1 MVLETHFYTLL
12 GVSPTA
18 DDDEIKRN
26 YRKLAKQYHPDKNPD
41 EPEKF
46 KEISMVYDVLTDPR
60 KRKIYDDQGE
70 KGIKGARSDSDDE
83 EGGTCTCCCAA
94 AAAANAAAAGVDP
107 NFDMPFGFRFNPG
120 AAFYESFIF
129 SRMGFYVRPGGTFE
143 EDEEV
148 DLTISESEDED
159 DEIDDDEE
167 EEDEEDSDEGVHVS
181 EAPVQDSEE
190 KDEFS
195 GDSGDSVLHELHSDE
210 KDSEDISKPPKP
222 DQTSMSSDSN
232 SNEPRDEPPR
242 IQAGKRKPIYVNV
255 PLSQKKFREM
265 KDYE

>member
-1 MVLETHFYTLL
+1 
-12 GVSPTA
+12 
-18 DDDEIKRN
+18 
-26 YRKLAKQYHPDKNPD
+26 
-41 EPEKF
+41 
-46 KEISMVYDVLTDPR
+46 MVYDVLTDPR

-120 AAFYESFIF
+120 AAFYESYIF
-129 SRMGFYVRPGGTFE
+129 SRMGFYGRPGGTFE

-167 EEDEEDSDEGVHVS
+167 EEEEEDSDEGVHVS

-195 GDSGDSVLHELHSDE
+195 RDSVLHELHSDE

>member
-1 MVLETHFYTLL
+1 
-12 GVSPTA
+12 
-18 DDDEIKRN
+18 
-26 YRKLAKQYHPDKNPD
+26 
-41 EPEKF
+41 
-46 KEISMVYDVLTDPR
+46 MVYDVLTDPR

-120 AAFYESFIF
+120 AAFYESYIF
-129 SRMGFYVRPGGTFE
+129 SRMGFYGRPGGTFE

-167 EEDEEDSDEGVHVS
+167 EEDEEDSDE
-181 EAPVQDSEE
+181 
-190 KDEFS
+190 
-195 GDSGDSVLHELHSDE
+195 
-210 KDSEDISKPPKP
+210 KDSEDILKPPKP

>member
-1 MVLETHFYTLL
+1 
-12 GVSPTA
+12 
-18 DDDEIKRN
+18 
-26 YRKLAKQYHPDKNPD
+26 
-41 EPEKF
+41 
-46 KEISMVYDVLTDPR
+46 MVYDVLTDPR

-120 AAFYESFIF
+120 AAFYESYIF
-129 SRMGFYVRPGGTFE
+129 SRMGFYGRPGGTFE

-195 GDSGDSVLHELHSDE
+195 RDSVLHELHSDE

>member
-1 MVLETHFYTLL
+1 MR
-12 GVSPTA
+12 
-18 DDDEIKRN
+18 RN
-26 YRKLAKQYHPDKNPD
+26 D
-41 EPEKF
+41 
-46 KEISMVYDVLTDPR
+46 
-60 KRKIYDDQGE
+60 GE
-70 KGIKGARSDSDDE
+70 D
-83 EGGTCTCCCAA
+83 
-94 AAAANAAAAGVDP
+94 
-107 NFDMPFGFRFNPG
+107 
-120 AAFYESFIF
+120 
-129 SRMGFYVRPGGTFE
+129 
-143 EDEEV
+143 
-148 DLTISESEDED
+148 
-159 DEIDDDEE
+159 
-167 EEDEEDSDEGVHVS
+167 DSDEGVHVS

>member
-1 MVLETHFYTLL
+1 
-12 GVSPTA
+12 
-18 DDDEIKRN
+18 
-26 YRKLAKQYHPDKNPD
+26 
-41 EPEKF
+41 
-46 KEISMVYDVLTDPR
+46 MVYDVLTDPR

-120 AAFYESFIF
+120 AAFYESYIY
-129 SRMGFYVRPGGTFE
+129 SRMGFYGRPGGTFE

-167 EEDEEDSDEGVHVS
+167 DEDEEDSDEGVHVS

-190 KDEFS
+190 KDEF
-195 GDSGDSVLHELHSDE
+195 SGDSVLHELHSDE

-232 SNEPRDEPPR
+232 SNKPRDEPPR

>member
-1 MVLETHFYTLL
+1 
-12 GVSPTA
+12 
-18 DDDEIKRN
+18 
-26 YRKLAKQYHPDKNPD
+26 
-41 EPEKF
+41 
-46 KEISMVYDVLTDPR
+46 MVYDVLTDPR

-120 AAFYESFIF
+120 AAFYESYIF
-129 SRMGFYVRPGGTFE
+129 SRMGFYGRPGGTFE

-159 DEIDDDEE
+159 DEIDDDD

-195 GDSGDSVLHELHSDE
+195 GDSGDSVLHKLHSDE

>member
-1 MVLETHFYTLL
+1 
-12 GVSPTA
+12 
-18 DDDEIKRN
+18 
-26 YRKLAKQYHPDKNPD
+26 
-41 EPEKF
+41 
-46 KEISMVYDVLTDPR
+46 MVYDVLTDPR

-159 DEIDDDEE
+159 DEIDDDEVEE
-167 EEDEEDSDEGVHVS
+167 EED
-181 EAPVQDSEE
+181 

-195 GDSGDSVLHELHSDE
+195 GDSGDSVLHESHSDE
-210 KDSEDISKPPKP
+210 KDSEDISKPPP
-222 DQTSMSSDSN
+222 
-232 SNEPRDEPPR
+232 
-242 IQAGKRKPIYVNV
+242 A
-255 PLSQKKFREM
+255 
-265 KDYE
+265 

>member
-1 MVLETHFYTLL
+1 
-12 GVSPTA
+12 
-18 DDDEIKRN
+18 
-26 YRKLAKQYHPDKNPD
+26 
-41 EPEKF
+41 
-46 KEISMVYDVLTDPR
+46 MVYDVLTDPR

-120 AAFYESFIF
+120 AAFYESYIF
-129 SRMGFYVRPGGTFE
+129 SRMGFYGRPGGTFE
-143 EDEEV
+143 E
-148 DLTISESEDED
+148 

-195 GDSGDSVLHELHSDE
+195 GDSGDSVLNESNSDE
-210 KDSEDISKPPKP
+210 KYSEDISKPPKP
-222 DQTSMSSDSN
+222 DQTSMSSDSS
-232 SNEPRDEPPR
+232 SNEPRDELPR